1 MMNYGLWLNCRHM
14 DMKVIQV
21 QSKIR
26 YNLKKINIPELDF
39 FIVSFI
45 FTYKVNSVIVYN
57 NWEAVLL

>member
-1 MMNYGLWLNCRHM
+1 M